1 MPVPASLGGRLAQ
14 HPQVVAHA
22 PGVFL
27 RGHRPIEK
35 DQGLA
40 APIAPG
46 EDVIARQLGAELQI
60 DLSIPGILHQR
71 LKLPALLFALGIEL
85 PERRGVQPTPVLGKL
100 RRRRPGVGP
109 GTP

>member
-1 MPVPASLGGRLAQ
+1 M
-14 HPQVVAHA
+14 
-22 PGVFL
+22 
-27 RGHRPIEK
+27 
-35 DQGLA
+35 
-40 APIAPG
+40 
-46 EDVIARQLGAELQI
+46 
-60 DLSIPGILHQR
+60 HQR